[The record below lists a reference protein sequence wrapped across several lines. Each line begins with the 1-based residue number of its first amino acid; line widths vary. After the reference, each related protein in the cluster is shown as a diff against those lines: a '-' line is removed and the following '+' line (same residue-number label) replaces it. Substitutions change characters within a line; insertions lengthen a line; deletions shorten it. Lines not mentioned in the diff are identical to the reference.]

1 MVNRI
6 VAKSWPDRVYV
17 QLDAGGYRQRQDD
30 QVRQKAL
37 HLAQKVKDSGKAQS
51 TKPMSSYHR
60 RLVHMSLQDDTDI
73 ITRSK
78 GDGPMKR
85 VLITLKRRKE
95 PEVFDQD

>member
-1 MVNRI
+1 

-37 HLAQKVKDSGKAQS
+37 YLAQKVKDSGKAQS

-60 RLVHMSLQDDTDI
+60 RLVHLSLQDDTDI

-95 PEVFDQD
+95 PEASQQE